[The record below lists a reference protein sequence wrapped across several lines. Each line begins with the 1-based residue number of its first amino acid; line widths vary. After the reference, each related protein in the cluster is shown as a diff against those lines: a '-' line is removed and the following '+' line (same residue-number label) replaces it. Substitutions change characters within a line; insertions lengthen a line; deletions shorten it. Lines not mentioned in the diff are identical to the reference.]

1 MGFLSSVVKVHPWF
15 GGIQTHFEGA
25 ALYAFSQA
33 ELLLRESVKLEND
46 NCPQTNYYTLVYSLS
61 PAPQNASIDPPSRL
75 NV

>member
-46 NCPQTNYYTLVYSLS
+46 NCP
-61 PAPQNASIDPPSRL
+61 
-75 NV
+75 